1 MKFNITSTS
10 TVDGS
15 ELPSR
20 YGRWNSL
27 EAAPIIHWVEA
38 ARATRMVRTEYEA
51 EESLRLPKTE
61 PVFMHFTKLSTV
73 NKRFAA
79 LQ

>member
-10 TVDGS
+10 TADGS

-20 YGRWNSL
+20 YGRRNSW
-27 EAAPIIHWVEA
+27 EAAPGIHWVGA
-38 ARATRMVRTEYEA
+38 ARASRMVRTELEA
-51 EESLRLPKTE
+51 EKSFRLPKTE